1 LGIAH
6 ANGIVHRDIKPGN
19 IVFRKPD
26 ELVLIDFGLA
36 NGNNEF
42 GKARVDGKTVSFAE
56 PEQSRHGS
64 ADSRSDVFSLAA
76 TMHFALEYADRD
88 RREPDH
94 FSAANAPAEL
104 RDAMVRSMASWGER
118 FAHAG
123 ELALVMKKLT
133 QEKLEEQRRA
143 DEKAEA
149 ERQAAIVEEQ
159 RRVAAPKVELPKTR
173 TFDLGNGVNME
184 MVLIPAGTFMMGSP
198 DSEADRDDNET
209 QHQVTISKPYY
220 LGKYPVTQ
228 AQWQQVMGNNPSHFK
243 GDKLLPVE
251 SVSWDDTQSFCL
263 KLKEITQAPF
273 GIPTEAQWEY
283 ACRAGTTTPFHFGS
297 QLNGRQ
303 ANCDGTVPYGTDM
316 KGPYLKETSA
326 VGTYPANAWGLYD
339 MHGNV
344 WEWCSDWH
352 GDYPTRSVTDP
363 IGPATGSFRVLR
375 GGCWFS
381 VAVSCRS
388 ADRRWNDPSGRCRI
402 LGFRVALSSSGIP
415 K

>member
-1 LGIAH
+1 M
-6 ANGIVHRDIKPGN
+6 
-19 IVFRKPD
+19 VFRRSDKK
-26 ELVLIDFGLA
+26 LVLIDFGIA
-36 NGNNEF
+36 NDNKEF
-42 GKARVDGKTVSFAE
+42 GKAHVDGKTVFFAA
-56 PEQSRHGS
+56 PEQLRGRS

-159 RRVAAPKVELPKTR
+159 RCVAAPKVELPKTR
-173 TFDLGNGVNME
+173 AFDLGNGMNLE
-184 MVLIPAGTFMMGSP
+184 MVLIPSGTFMMGSLE
-198 DSEADRDDNET
+198 SEAGRNGDET
-209 QHQVTISKPYY
+209 LHQVTISKPFY
-220 LGKYPVTQ
+220 LGKYQVTQ

-251 SVSWDDTQSFCL
+251 NVSWDETQAFCL

-273 GIPTEAQWEY
+273 GIPTESQWEY
-283 ACRAGTTTPFHFGS
+283 ACRAGTTTPYHFGN
-297 QLNGRQ
+297 QLNGTQ
-303 ANCDGTVPYGTDM
+303 ANCDGNVPYGTET
-316 KGPYLKETSA
+316 KGPDLKKTTP
-326 VGTYPANAWGLYD
+326 VGKYPANAWGLYD

-344 WEWCSDWH
+344 WEWCSDWYGEH
-352 GDYPTRSVTDP
+352 PTGSVTDP
-363 IGPATGSFRVLR
+363 IGPATGSGRVRR
-375 GGCWFS
+375 GGGWRND
-381 VAVSCRS
+381 AVYCRS
-388 ADRRWNDPSGRCRI
+388 ASRIWFVPSYRI
-402 LGFRVALSSSGIP
+402 INLGFRVALSSSGIP